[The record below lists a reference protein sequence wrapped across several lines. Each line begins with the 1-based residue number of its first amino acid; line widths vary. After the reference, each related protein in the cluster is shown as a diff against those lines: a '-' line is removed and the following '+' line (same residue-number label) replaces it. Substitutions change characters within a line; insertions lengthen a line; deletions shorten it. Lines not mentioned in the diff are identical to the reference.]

1 MKNSLKEFMKGY
13 KFVSPE
19 ETVETDELTTDKKV
33 KKTKKKGEPVRYNGE
48 NLLYFLLQST
58 QRND

>member
-13 KFVSPE
+13 KFVSPQ
-19 ETVETDELTTDKKV
+19 ETVERDDKEDKKAKK
-33 KKTKKKGEPVRYNGE
+33 KKTKEPVRYNGE